1 MDRNRLKEVHQSDL
15 TEGRINQD
23 FLDWLQTKG
32 MTWLLV
38 ALVAL
43 CAYFGIVRWRHHR
56 TSYQTEAWQALAN
69 AKLPG
74 AYEDVAEK
82 YADVGAVPF
91 LARLQAAEELLKAV
105 QVGKALGA
113 ETETRKDLTPQ
124 DRDDYL
130 NRADRLYVK
139 VVENDDKSSE
149 RALIIATALS
159 GRAAVA
165 ESKGDLDQAKQY
177 YLQAAERTAGV
188 YPKVSENARARA
200 ESVDAQA
207 KPATLPTSSQLA
219 ATFAVNPKPAEPVTL
234 DGWVRDLVMPATP

>member
-32 MTWLLV
+32 MTWLLA

-56 TSYQTEAWQALAN
+56 TSYQTEAWQALGD

-82 YADVGAVPF
+82 YSDVGAVPF
-91 LARLQAAEELLKAV
+91 LARLRAAEELLTSV
-105 QVGKALGA
+105 QIGKALGA

-130 NRADRLYVK
+130 SRADRLYAK
-139 VVENDDKSSE
+139 VLEGDDKSAE
-149 RALIIATALS
+149 KALIMATALS

-165 ESKGDLDQAKQY
+165 ESKGDLDLAKQY
-177 YLQAAERTAGV
+177 YLQAAERTAAA
-188 YPKVSENARARA
+188 YPKVAENARARA

-207 KPATLPTSSQLA
+207 KPATLPTNAQLT
-219 ATFAVNPKPAEPVTL
+219 ATFTVNPKPSDPVTL
-234 DGWVRDLVMPATP
+234 DGWVRDLVMPVTP